1 MDNSKDDIP
10 DLLESLLV
18 DGRFLPT
25 YPFDLNQSLK
35 IRDGLK
41 DRDTSS
47 ISRHV
52 LQELQIKSLKSR
64 EICLN

>member
-10 DLLESLLV
+10 DLIDSLFME
-18 DGRFLPT
+18 GRFLPT
-25 YPFDLNQSLK
+25 FPFDLNQSLK

-41 DRDTSS
+41 ERNTSS